1 MFYVEP
7 DVDAET
13 DVGQQ
18 AGVAVDLLH
27 GVEGHLRPL
36 NAVLLPVN
44 RRVRLIISRAYFSRY
59 YCQKFICVPNLS
71 HRETSY

>member
-1 MFYVEP
+1 MFYVAP

-27 GVEGHLRPL
+27 GVKGHLRPL
-36 NAVLLPVN
+36 NAILLPVN
-44 RRVRLIISRAYFSRY
+44 MRVRLIISHVYF
-59 YCQKFICVPNLS
+59 
-71 HRETSY
+71 T